1 MKTPSLPKTIKPF
14 DIVAAVKRALKK
26 ADANNEEETP
36 THELDRL
43 HNLFIIN
50 AWAADF
56 GHEPKSV
63 SGEFYWTPGTSSG
76 AFERYRST
84 LSAACKCAEWNLRY
98 PSSEQNKALLEFYGK
113 FNVVDGISRLLFEK
127 ATESKCPE
135 HKGIRIEYKAVSYK
149 FGGDIMKDVPTE
161 YKFQFDIGS
170 DHYMLALSDDYKQLT
185 FSGKSTK
192 TIKVEEFA
200 AELDSLINAT
210 NSSEFVDLASI

>member
-14 DIVAAVKRALKK
+14 DIVAAVKRAVKK
-26 ADANNEEETP
+26 AADNNEEETP
-36 THELDRL
+36 SPNLDRL

-50 AWAADF
+50 AWAASF

-76 AFERYRST
+76 AFERYRAT
-84 LSAACKCAEWNLRY
+84 LPAACRCEEWNLRY
-98 PSSEQNKALLEFYGK
+98 PSSEQNKALLDFYGK

-127 ATESKCPE
+127 AEESKRPE
-135 HKGIRIEYKAVSYK
+135 YKGVHIEYKAVSYK
-149 FGGDIMKDVPTE
+149 FGGDIMKGVPTE

-170 DHYMLALSDDYKQLT
+170 DHYALAVSNDYRQLT

-200 AELDSLINAT
+200 AELDSLVNAT

>member
-26 ADANNEEETP
+26 ATDNNEEEAQP
-36 THELDRL
+36 HELDRL

-63 SGEFYWTPGTSSG
+63 SGEFYWTPETSSG

-84 LSAACKCAEWNLRY
+84 LAAACKCAEWNLRY
-98 PSSEQNKALLEFYGK
+98 PASDQNKELIEFFGK
-113 FNVVDGISRLLFEK
+113 FNVVDGISRLLFDK
-127 ATESKCPE
+127 ANQSKCPE
-135 HKGIRIEYKAVSYK
+135 YKGVPIIFKAVSYK
-149 FGGDIMKDVPTE
+149 FGGDIMEDVPKE
-161 YKFQFDIGS
+161 YKFQFDVGA
-170 DHYMLALSDDYKQLT
+170 DHYALAVSPNFKELT

-192 TIKVEEFA
+192 TIKVEDFP
-200 AELDSLINAT
+200 AELDNLIAEQN
-210 NSSEFVDLASI
+210 NSEFVDLSSL